1 MRAAALLAFLLALLP
16 MRAHAHPH
24 VFIQYLI
31 EPETRDGAIVSV
43 VLKWRFDDLYS
54 SLVLGTIDRDGDG
67 KLSQPEIDDLAARVI
82 VNTAESGFYTTFKLD
97 GVEWRAPKADGFTA
111 SAIDEIVTYAFT
123 IVLPKPARVLEASA
137 HDPQYYIALE
147 ADPKQSEV
155 GKGAVACRIGK
166 PETVKDQTWGDY
178 MRDVISCEAKAK

>member
-1 MRAAALLAFLLALLP
+1 MRAAIFLAILIALLP
-16 MRAHAHPH
+16 MRAQAHPH

-31 EPETRDGAIVSV
+31 EPQIKDGAIASV

-67 KLSQPEIDDLAARVI
+67 KLSQPAIDDLAARVI

-111 SAIDEIVTYAFT
+111 SASDEIVTYAFT
-123 IVLPKPARVLEASA
+123 IVLPKPARALEASA

-147 ADPKQSEV
+147 ADPKQPDV
-155 GKGAVACRIGK
+155 GNGAVACRLGK
-166 PETVKDQTWGDY
+166 PETVKDKTWGDY
-178 MRDVISCEAKAK
+178 MRDVVSCEAKAK